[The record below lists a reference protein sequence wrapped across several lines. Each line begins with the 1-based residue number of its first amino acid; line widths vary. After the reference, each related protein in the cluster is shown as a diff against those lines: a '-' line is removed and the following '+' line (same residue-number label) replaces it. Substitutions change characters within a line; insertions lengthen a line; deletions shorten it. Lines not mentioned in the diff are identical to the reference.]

1 MHYTGPIRQDG
12 LRIIINENFSMNRE
26 KTHQPFHHLHDAH
39 PPHPPEIGVS
49 RSRRKTIL
57 LVPRAANGSYC
68 CLRPSASAPPLPRPI
83 VVKVIIIVII
93 ITCYHIMIIVIII
106 IITINF
112 ISVNI

>member
-1 MHYTGPIRQDG
+1 MTPLAWKEEHP
-12 LRIIINENFSMNRE
+12 
-26 KTHQPFHHLHDAH
+26 HQLYHHLHEA
-39 PPHPPEIGVS
+39 PHPHRIGVS

-93 ITCYHIMIIVIII
+93 ITCYHIIGIVITIICYHIMIIVIII
-106 IITINF
+106 IITINL
-112 ISVNI
+112 ISVNT

>member
-1 MHYTGPIRQDG
+1 MTPLAWKEEHP
-12 LRIIINENFSMNRE
+12 
-26 KTHQPFHHLHDAH
+26 HQLYHHLYEADHQN
-39 PPHPPEIGVS
+39 PPHPHRIGVS

-93 ITCYHIMIIVIII
+93 ITCYHIMSIVIII